1 MSLRMIEWASE
12 SEEVIFNLFIHVL
25 YSLLFSDCTPFS
37 SGFLPEGEGRCSFER
52 LVCAYQTV
60 LRCHK

>member
-1 MSLRMIEWASE
+1 MNEWASQ
-12 SEEVIFNLFIHVL
+12 SEEVIFNLFVHVS

-37 SGFLPEGEGRCSFER
+37 SGFLPEDEGRRSFER
-52 LVCAYQTV
+52 LVCAYQKV